1 MQFKIFL
8 LIGIYIGLLCPC
20 IQIGAQELRTNEKGE
35 KIIVYPDGS
44 WQYFTNFGVTPGA
57 LFDPKDS
64 PNYQSPEPEDK
75 FPVFSGIIAPMD
87 NLYVN
92 TEEDARKIMVRR
104 AQIAQDAVSTANK
117 RASEAARR
125 RQLLEQELNEAV
137 SKGVSDETLQ
147 QLRIRLQATRKT
159 ETETAREANQ
169 ARQEAGRAD
178 ELTRKGNYLK
188 ELAAQQSQRIRQPES
203 SRLLLEDFYKNVMLL
218 DEATGSTR
226 PAETTAVK
234 PPLANCKVAFE
245 GTDEHTRAWRR
256 DMQQQLLFT
265 FTDERLRIYLKD
277 KEYLRCEGFMTS
289 TGGFRFLSL
298 QFSFAY
304 PNAREAYGFI
314 EKGSVLII
322 KLLNGDFVTLT
333 ANKMDRGSYD
343 TTREILTYQVHYA
356 IDRSLVSILKRSEVD
371 SIIMFW
377 SSGYEE
383 YEVFNVDFFTNQL
396 QCLEK

>member
-8 LIGIYIGLLCPC
+8 PISIYISILCPC
-20 IQIGAQELRTNEKGE
+20 AQMVAQELRTNEKGE

-44 WQYFTNFGVTPGA
+44 WQYFTNFGVAPGA

-75 FPVFSGIIAPMD
+75 YPVFSGIIAPMD

-104 AQIAQDAVSTANK
+104 AQIAQDAVSTADK
-117 RASEAARR
+117 RANEAALR

-137 SKGVSDETLQ
+137 SKGISEETLQ
-147 QLRIRLQATRKT
+147 QLRLRLQSARKT
-159 ETETAREANQ
+159 ETETTREANQ

-203 SRLLLEDFYKNVMLL
+203 SRLLLEDFYKNVTLL

-314 EKGSVLII
+314 ERGSVLII

-333 ANKMDRGSYD
+333 TNKMDRGSYD

-356 IDRSLVSILKRSEVD
+356 IDRSLLSILKRSEVD